1 MSSAGLAALLNN
13 VPTPWAVGFAL
24 LIAGVTYDLTSMCGV
39 DPPALPVLTAADMT
53 AVAFPFVD
61 VGAYVTAVAKFYTFI
76 KYWAWFQ
83 FCECSTIA
91 TPAPAAA
98 PGAPANL
105 PQLYPSVGTPSFGLP
120 CWEKLAVRQTGGTTI
135 LEKNISAALLPP
147 GATRASS
154 NGGIAGLE
162 IAMPSPRPT
171 HITYTVT
178 VNGED
183 VTSNIDITVQF
194 SNAAGVQTG
203 QSGATFAVNTTGTI
217 EFDVPANS
225 TFWEVGIDDSSG
237 LHTLTCSID
246 FKAFCG
252 GNTGTTVTAPCCPPD
267 PILSGQLQQ
276 LLVLVT
282 LLQRQLVPFAYI
294 SSTAHAGLTGAGSIV
309 VQGLLGV
316 RIDLTTVPGSVTQ
329 DASTP
334 PFLFNVGW
342 VSAMDANGFIEE
354 TRAHAAHQVWF
365 PRVAADATL
374 IGYSFTPGVIA
385 TITELQREP

>member
-1 MSSAGLAALLNN
+1 
-13 VPTPWAVGFAL
+13 
-24 LIAGVTYDLTSMCGV
+24 
-39 DPPALPVLTAADMT
+39 MT

-105 PQLYPSVGTPSFGLP
+105 PQLYPSVGTPPFAAP
-120 CWEKLAVRQTGGTTI
+120 CWDKLAVRQTGGT
-135 LEKNISAALLPP
+135 LALNKNISAALLPP

-154 NGGIAGLE
+154 NAGIAGLE
-162 IAMPSPRPT
+162 IAMPNPRPT
-171 HITYTVT
+171 HVTVT
-178 VNGED
+178 ATGNNDDPGGC
-183 VTSNIDITVQF
+183 IDIVVQF
-194 SNAAGVQTG
+194 SNAAGAQTG
-203 QSGATFAVNTTGTI
+203 QTGVTVCNGATSTAD
-217 EFDVPANS
+217 FDIPAAS
-225 TFWEVGIDDSSG
+225 TYWEVGMDTQLG
-237 LHTLTCSID
+237 TLSLSASVEV
-246 FKAFCG
+246 KAFCG

-267 PILSGQLQQ
+267 PVLSGQLQQ

-354 TRAHAAHQVWF
+354 TRAHSVHQVWF

-374 IGYSFTPGVIA
+374 IGYSFTAGVVA